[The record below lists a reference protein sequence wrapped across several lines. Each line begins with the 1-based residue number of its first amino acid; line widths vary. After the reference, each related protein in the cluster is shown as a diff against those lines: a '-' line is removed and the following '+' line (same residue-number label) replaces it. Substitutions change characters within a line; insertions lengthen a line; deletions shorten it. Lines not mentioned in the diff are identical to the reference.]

1 MPNVFIW
8 VASERLL
15 PLNLADLAM
24 MGGYLFIN
32 SRLNSKIV
40 VSCSTLIFPRCEVPF
55 ISHLNE
61 IISLWIEE
69 REIISRKSRTRK
81 TSQEKVKRCLYR
93 LTNMKEEPYW
103 TTLNFISNAVS
114 YILNLITEK
123 RLLERL

>member
-1 MPNVFIW
+1 MPNVFIR

-32 SRLNSKIV
+32 SLLNSKIV
-40 VSCSTLIFPRCEVPF
+40 APCSTLIFPWLWVPF
-55 ISHLNE
+55 IIHLNE
-61 IISLWIEE
+61 IISLAIEE
-69 REIISRKSRTRK
+69 REIISRKS
-81 TSQEKVKRCLYR
+81 QEQSEAKYQV
-93 LTNMKEEPYW
+93 TNMKEEPYW